1 MLYLL
6 KKKKKKNPKN
16 NIDVK
21 LVNTCFNL
29 EEQFLQENE
38 SQKSE
43 NLKMLRKSPALNA
56 WILQFLKMLIFPRGL
71 NVTKWSKF

>member
-6 KKKKKKNPKN
+6 KKKKKENPKN
-16 NIDVK
+16 SIDVK

-56 WILQFLKMLIFPRGL
+56 
-71 NVTKWSKF
+71 

>member
-6 KKKKKKNPKN
+6 KKKKKENPKN

-56 WILQFLKMLIFPRGL
+56 
-71 NVTKWSKF
+71 

>member
-1 MLYLL
+1 MHLHMMRENTEELNKQNVKL
-6 KKKKKKNPKN
+6 RNNVIFAKKKKENPKN
-16 NIDVK
+16 NTDVK
-21 LVNTCFNL
+21 LVSTCFNL

-56 WILQFLKMLIFPRGL
+56 
-71 NVTKWSKF
+71 

>member
-1 MLYLL
+1 MLYFL
-6 KKKKKKNPKN
+6 KKKKKNPKN

-56 WILQFLKMLIFPRGL
+56 
-71 NVTKWSKF
+71 

>member
-6 KKKKKKNPKN
+6 KKKKKENPKN

-29 EEQFLQENE
+29 EEQLQENE

-56 WILQFLKMLIFPRGL
+56 
-71 NVTKWSKF
+71 